1 MSWSEQDSGHQNFC
15 GSCGKP
21 RHPGSAFCA
30 DCGATLDTPRSALPG
45 ASPVSD
51 AGASGQPT
59 ASAPPPEAQRSE
71 VGSSSSLAPT
81 SGQSRAARRRG
92 WFNIGIAVAIFVVCS
107 IAQGMGGSSMFS
119 TSYQNPD
126 NPILGLLINVT
137 FWPGWIASLGFA
149 TIGVAQLVSTARE
162 N

>member
-1 MSWSEQDSGHQNFC
+1 
-15 GSCGKP
+15 
-21 RHPGSAFCA
+21 
-30 DCGATLDTPRSALPG
+30 
-45 ASPVSD
+45 
-51 AGASGQPT
+51 
-59 ASAPPPEAQRSE
+59 
-71 VGSSSSLAPT
+71 
-81 SGQSRAARRRG
+81 
-92 WFNIGIAVAIFVVCS
+92 
-107 IAQGMGGSSMFS
+107 MFS